1 MGGLLLTK
9 LILNILAFALVIIM
23 NTLAVTLPLNGQSTS
38 EISNRLDILLTP
50 AGYVFS
56 IWSLIYLLL
65 AVWILRMIP
74 KSRRELPL
82 YQNASALFVLSCLL
96 NSGWIL
102 VWHYNYF
109 LVSVLVMIGLFLTL
123 AALYRAVKRTH
134 PSLLDMAPFSIYMGW
149 ISIAMI
155 VNILY
160 YLTDIGLIEEGSAG
174 RYWSYAGLLIAT
186 VLALVVRVSQ
196 KDWLY
201 PLVFVWAFAG
211 IGMKNIDEHGA
222 FAYTAYTLAA
232 VILLIILFFREK
244 RVPGGA

>member
-23 NTLAVTLPLNGQSTS
+23 NTLAVTLPLNNQSTS

-74 KSRRELPL
+74 KSRRDLPL
-82 YQNASALFVLSCLL
+82 YQETSGLFILSCLL

-109 LVSVLVMIGLFLTL
+109 LVSVFVMIGLLLTL
-123 AALYRAVKRTH
+123 AVLYRTVKRTD

-160 YLTDIGLIEEGSAG
+160 YLTDIGLIGEGTAG
-174 RYWSYAGLLIAT
+174 RYWSYAGLLVAA
-186 VLALVVRVSQ
+186 VLAVIVRVSQ

-201 PLVFVWAFAG
+201 PLVFVWAFVG
-211 IGMKNIDEHGA
+211 IGMKNLEEHGA
-222 FAYTAYTLAA
+222 YAYTAYTLAI
-232 VILLIILFFREK
+232 VILLITLFYRK
-244 RVPGGA
+244 TRVPGRS

>member
-1 MGGLLLTK
+1 MTK

-23 NTLAVTLPLNGQSTS
+23 NILSVTLPLNNQSTS
-38 EISNRLDILLTP
+38 EISDRLDILLTP

-65 AVWILRMIP
+65 AVWILRMFP
-74 KSRRELPL
+74 KSRRGLPL
-82 YQNASALFVLSCLL
+82 YQNTSGLFILSCLL

-109 LVSVLVMIGLFLTL
+109 LVSVFVMIGLFLTL
-123 AALYRAVKRTH
+123 ASLYRAVKRTD
-134 PSLLDMAPFSIYMGW
+134 PALLDMAPFSIYFGW

-160 YLTDIGLIEEGSAG
+160 YFTDIGLIGEGSAG
-174 RYWSYAGLLIAT
+174 SFWSYGGLLIAT
-186 VLALVVRVSQ
+186 VLAIVVRVSQ

-201 PLVFVWAFAG
+201 PLVFVWAFVG
-211 IGMKNIDEHGA
+211 IGMKNLDAHGA
-222 FAYTAYTLAA
+222 FAYTAYTLAI
-232 VILLIILFFREK
+232 VILLITLFYRK
-244 RVPGGA
+244 TRIPGRP